1 MHFYHE
7 PLGAS
12 VNWLTDGQVFLS
24 DNLAI
29 MTDVDPDF
37 LARQSERILI
47 LHSMRDEIRALSALM
62 LRLDS
67 SAKAITQ
74 EMHAISGL
82 LGIA

>member
-1 MHFYHE
+1 
-7 PLGAS
+7 
-12 VNWLTDGQVFLS
+12 
-24 DNLAI
+24 
-29 MTDVDPDF
+29 MTDNDRDF
-37 LARQSERILI
+37 LARQIERILTE

-67 SAKAITQ
+67 SAKAVTQ

>member
-1 MHFYHE
+1 M
-7 PLGAS
+7 
-12 VNWLTDGQVFLS
+12 
-24 DNLAI
+24 AI

-37 LARQSERILI
+37 LARQIERILI
-47 LHSMRDEIRALSALM
+47 ELHSMRDEMGSMRDEIRALSALM

-67 SAKAITQ
+67 SAKAVTQ

>member
-1 MHFYHE
+1 
-7 PLGAS
+7 
-12 VNWLTDGQVFLS
+12 
-24 DNLAI
+24 

-37 LARQSERILI
+37 LACQIERILI
-47 LHSMRDEIRALSALM
+47 ELHSMRDEMGGMRDEIRALSALM

-67 SAKAITQ
+67 SAKAVTQ

>member
-1 MHFYHE
+1 MC
-7 PLGAS
+7 
-12 VNWLTDGQVFLS
+12 FLS
-24 DNLAI
+24 DNLGI
-29 MTDVDPDF
+29 MTDVDLDF
-37 LARQSERILI
+37 VAHQNERILTEM
-47 LHSMRDEIRALSALM
+47 HNMRDEMGGMRDEIRALSALM

>member
-1 MHFYHE
+1 
-7 PLGAS
+7 
-12 VNWLTDGQVFLS
+12 
-24 DNLAI
+24 

-37 LARQSERILI
+37 LARQIDRILTE
-47 LHSMRDEIRALSALM
+47 LHSMRDEMGGMRDEIGALSALM

-67 SAKAITQ
+67 SAKAVTQ

>member
-1 MHFYHE
+1 
-7 PLGAS
+7 
-12 VNWLTDGQVFLS
+12 
-24 DNLAI
+24 

-37 LARQSERILI
+37 LAHQIERILLI
-47 LHSMRDEIRALSALM
+47 ELHSMRDEMGGMRDEIRALSALM

-67 SAKAITQ
+67 SAKAVTQ